1 MISLVLPVY
10 SVRPRH
16 RLYAPLPGEFHR
28 RGVRSTAPATVSVA
42 RWSQS
47 FVPHSKPQCSP
58 PTPKP
63 LGRPPSRENIVS
75 FFDRAAL
82 RAIQAGRKAEEFEA
96 AAQLHANATW
106 GSLILGALVWYFASI
121 LWATIPLAFAAFSA
135 AKSVSATIVAQKLR
149 KLGY

>member
-1 MISLVLPVY
+1 
-10 SVRPRH
+10 
-16 RLYAPLPGEFHR
+16 
-28 RGVRSTAPATVSVA
+28 
-42 RWSQS
+42 
-47 FVPHSKPQCSP
+47 
-58 PTPKP
+58 
-63 LGRPPSRENIVS
+63 VS

-96 AAQLHANATW
+96 AAKLHANATW

-135 AKSVSATIVAQKLR
+135 AKSVSAKIVAQKLR